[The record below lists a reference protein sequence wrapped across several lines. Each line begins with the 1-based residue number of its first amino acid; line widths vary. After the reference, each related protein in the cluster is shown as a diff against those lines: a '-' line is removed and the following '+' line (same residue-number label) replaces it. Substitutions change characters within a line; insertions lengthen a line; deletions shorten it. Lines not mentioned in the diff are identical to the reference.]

1 MGMEEVWI
9 IPALPAAAFA
19 VLLLFGKYL
28 PRGGDFVAI
37 GAIGASFVLFFP
49 VLFDVLDVVDEAGF
63 AGGGKSWEWVQ
74 FGDFEIRLGFFV
86 DQIAIV
92 MLAVVSLVALLVQ
105 VYSVGY
111 MRGDP
116 KYGWY
121 FTCMSL
127 FAASMLTLV
136 LADNLLLL
144 YAAWEGVGFCS
155 FLLIGFWWERRS
167 AAEAAKKAF
176 ITTRIGDV
184 GFLIGIL
191 LLWREAGTFD
201 ITEIFEFAQGGG
213 YTDADIGG
221 LGLSGNAYLTVAVL
235 ALFAGAVGKS
245 GQFPLHV
252 WLPDAMEGPTP
263 VSALIHAATMVVAG
277 VYMVARMF
285 PLFEL
290 ADAIALDV
298 VTALGLITVLI
309 SATMGLAATD
319 IKRVIA
325 YSTLNSLG
333 LMFVALGSGSVTAA
347 MLYLF
352 VHGFFKALLFLSAGS
367 VIHAT
372 EKQDLPDLGG
382 LATKM
387 PVTAAVFGLGAL
399 AMIGIVP
406 LSGFWAKD
414 EVLNTVDDHRNVI
427 LYIVALVS
435 VFITALYM
443 SRLFI
448 RTFLFEP
455 RDRPAQEHA
464 HDAEPV
470 MTAPLIILA
479 VLTVIGGFVVFD
491 LVGEALGFPG
501 GFGEFVFFEEPE
513 GFHFPWDVAILS
525 TLLATCGIAAGWY
538 FWSNEA
544 EPARRAGDAL
554 RPVYEMLCNRYYID
568 DAYQWV
574 IDRVVLTLGS
584 IVAWFDRN
592 IVNDT
597 AVDGSA
603 GLGVFTGFGMKFLET
618 GKLPNYALAIVGG
631 VIGLAVLLM
640 VLRL

>member
-1 MGMEEVWI
+1 MGAQEAYL
-9 IPALPAAAFA
+9 IPALPAAAFV

-28 PRGGDFVAI
+28 PRGGDFIAI
-37 GAIGASFVLFFP
+37 AAIAGAFVLFFP
-49 VLFDVLDVVDEAGF
+49 VLADFLDKANGTDFVSAE
-63 AGGGKSWEWVQ
+63 KSWKWIQ
-74 FGDFEIRLGFFV
+74 FDNFEIRLGFFV
-86 DQIAIV
+86 DQITIV
-92 MLAVVSLVALLVQ
+92 MLAVVSFVALLVQ
-105 VYSVGY
+105 VYSVAY

-155 FLLIGFWWERRS
+155 FLLIGFWWERRP

-201 ITEIFEFAQGGG
+201 ITEIFDFAERGGFNN
-213 YTDADIGG
+213 ADIGG
-221 LGLSGNAYLTVAVL
+221 LGLSGNAYLTIAVL
-235 ALFAGAVGKS
+235 FLFAGAVGKS

-285 PLFEL
+285 PLFVL
-290 ADAIALDV
+290 ADDIALDV
-298 VTALGLITVLI
+298 VAALGLITVLM
-309 SATMGLAATD
+309 SATMGLVETD

-352 VHGFFKALLFLSAGS
+352 VHGFFKALLFLASGS

-372 EKQDLPDLGG
+372 EKQDIRELGG
-382 LATKM
+382 LAAKM
-387 PVTAAVFGLGAL
+387 PVTAAVFGIGTL
-399 AMIGIVP
+399 AMIGVIP

-414 EVLNTVDDHRNVI
+414 EVLHAVDQHRSVV
-427 LYIVALVS
+427 LYMLAMIS
-435 VFITALYM
+435 VFVTALYM
-443 SRLFI
+443 TRLFV
-448 RTFLFEP
+448 RTFLFEA
-455 RDRPAQEHA
+455 RDRVAWGHS
-464 HDAEPV
+464 HDAEPL
-470 MTAPLIILA
+470 MTLPLVLLA
-479 VLTVIGGFVVFD
+479 VLTAVGGFVVFGF
-491 LVGEALGFPG
+491 VGEALGFPG
-501 GFGEFVFFEEPE
+501 GFGKFVFFEDPEP
-513 GFHFPWDVAILS
+513 FDFAWDVAIFS
-525 TLLATCGIAAGWY
+525 TALAVGGIVTGWY
-538 FWSNEA
+538 FWSEKA
-544 EPARRAGDAL
+544 EPARRAGEAL
-554 RPVYEMLCNRYYID
+554 QPAYETLRNRYYID

-574 IDRVVLTLGS
+574 IDRVVLTLGT

-603 GLGVFTGFGMKFLET
+603 GLGLFAGFELKFLET
-618 GKLPNYALAIVGG
+618 GKLPNYALAIVAG
-631 VIGLAVLLM
+631 VIGLAVLLL

>member
-1 MGMEEVWI
+1 MEESWL
-9 IPALPAAAFA
+9 IPALPAAAF
-19 VLLLFGKYL
+19 VILLLFGKYI
-28 PRGGDFVAI
+28 PRGGDFIAI
-37 GAIGASFVLFFP
+37 GAIAASFVLFFP
-49 VLFDVLDVVDEAGF
+49 VLIDLLDQADGTEYLP
-63 AGGGKSWEWVQ
+63 GGKSWEWVQ
-74 FGDFEIRLGFFV
+74 FGDFEIRIGFFV
-86 DQIAIV
+86 DPIAIV
-92 MLAVVSLVALLVQ
+92 MLAVVSFVALLVQ
-105 VYSVGY
+105 IYSVGY

-201 ITEIFEFAQGGG
+201 ITEIFAFAEEGG
-213 YTDADIGG
+213 YEDADIGG
-221 LGLSGNAYLTVAVL
+221 IGLSGKAYLTIAVL
-235 ALFAGAVGKS
+235 FLFAGAVGKS

-290 ADAIALDV
+290 ADDVALDV
-298 VTALGLITVLI
+298 VTALGLMTVLL

-347 MLYLF
+347 MLYLL
-352 VHGFFKALLFLSAGS
+352 VHGAFKALLFLSAGS

-382 LATKM
+382 LSAKM
-387 PVTAAVFGLGAL
+387 PVTSAVFAIGTL
-399 AMIGIVP
+399 AMIGVVP

-414 EVLNTVDDHRNVI
+414 EVLHAIDAHRSTL
-427 LYIVALVS
+427 LYVVTLIS
-435 VFITALYM
+435 VFITGVYM
-443 SRLFI
+443 TRLFV
-448 RTFLFEP
+448 RTFLFEA
-455 RDRPAQEHA
+455 RDRDSWEHA
-464 HDAEPV
+464 HDAEPA
-470 MTAPLIILA
+470 MTLPLILLA
-479 VLTVIGGFVVFD
+479 VLTVIGGFVVFEF
-491 LVGEALGFPG
+491 VGEALGFAG
-501 GFGEFVFFEEPE
+501 GFGEFVYFEEPE
-513 GFHFPWDVAILS
+513 GFDFAWDVAILS
-525 TLLATCGIAAGWY
+525 TVSAAGGIAVGWY
-538 FWSNEA
+538 FWSNSA
-544 EPARRAGDAL
+544 EPARRAGETF
-554 RPVYEMLCNRYYID
+554 RPLYELLYNRYYID
-568 DAYQWV
+568 DAYQWM
-574 IDRVVLTLGS
+574 INRIVLTLGR

-618 GKLPNYALAIVGG
+618 GKLPNYALAITAG
-631 VIGLAVLLM
+631 VIALAVLLL